1 MTGLGDSATYLGV
14 DLGTS
19 GLKLVLLDAAGHV
32 VGETEA
38 AYRVHADQPGFA
50 ETDPAD
56 WAVALSTA
64 GQELVARVGEL
75 AGVAA
80 IGVTGQMHGVVLA
93 DGAGRPVRPAVLW
106 PDQRAATVLEA
117 WRALPA
123 QTQDR
128 LANPLVAGMAGP
140 ILSWLG
146 AHEPDSLDAADL
158 VCSPKDWVRARLTA
172 DRATD
177 RSDASA
183 TLLWDLVADDWSPA
197 ALRLAGLRAEQ
208 LPEVVASDRV
218 VGTTGPEAGGFLPVG
233 RPVVAGGGDTPC
245 ALAALQAGADDPE
258 PLVVNVGTG
267 IQVLRPSR
275 SVGAPGV
282 PGTHL
287 YADTTGG
294 WYRMLAIQ
302 NGGLALSW
310 VQAQLGVDW
319 AGLLQLA
326 RSAPAGSSGVVFVPF
341 LTGERGG
348 VAAPAATASWR
359 HLRSDVG
366 RAELA
371 RAAFEAMAFTIRRGL
386 ELLDDT
392 GAGVLL
398 SGGGSRE
405 PWVRQL
411 VADAVGRPLRHVR
424 LRSASAVGAARLA
437 ARGVGHLLPVPA
449 TVSEVVPEAA
459 GALEEAYRRW
469 CTAVEEDVDRGP
481 APA

>member
-1 MTGLGDSATYLGV
+1 M
-14 DLGTS
+14 
-19 GLKLVLLDAAGHV
+19 
-32 VGETEA
+32 
-38 AYRVHADQPGFA
+38 RADQPGVA
-50 ETDPAD
+50 ETDPAE
-56 WAVALSTA
+56 WAGALAAA
-64 GQELVARVGEL
+64 GHELSARVGGL
-75 AGVAA
+75 RTVAA
-80 IGVTGQMHGVVLA
+80 VGVTGQMHGVVLV
-93 DGAGRPVRPAVLW
+93 DPSGRPVRPAVLW
-106 PDQRAATVLEA
+106 PDQRAASVLGS
-117 WRALPA
+117 WRTLPA
-123 QTQDR
+123 ETRDR
-128 LANPLVAGMAGP
+128 LANPVAAGMAGP
-140 ILSWLG
+140 ILSWL
-146 AHEPDSLDAADL
+146 ATHEPASLHVADL

-183 TLLWDLVADDWSPA
+183 TLLWDLVADDWSAPA
-197 ALRLAGLRAEQ
+197 VRLAGLRAEQ

-218 VGTTGPEAGGFLPVG
+218 VGTTGPEAGGFLPAGV
-233 RPVVAGGGDTPC
+233 PVVAGGGDTPC
-245 ALAALQAGADDPE
+245 ALAALQAGVDDPV
-258 PLVVNVGTG
+258 PLVANLGTG
-267 IQVLRPSR
+267 IQLLRPSR
-275 SVGAPGV
+275 SVGAAGV

-287 YADTTGG
+287 YADTAGG

-348 VAAPAATASWR
+348 VAGPAATASWR
-359 HLRSDVG
+359 YLRSDVG
-366 RAELA
+366 RADLA
-371 RAAFEAMAFTIRRGL
+371 RAAFEAMAFTVRRGL
-386 ELLDDT
+386 ELLDGS

-437 ARGVGHLLPVPA
+437 AQGVGHLLDVPA

-469 CTAVEEDVDRGP
+469 CAAVEEDVDPGP
-481 APA
+481 ARA